1 MFAGMRLVH
10 LGFKEQQRSRCCWGK
25 HTRGEWDVT
34 EAEIGQAG
42 PVSLWTLQRPRLLLQ
57 VSWEARESCGQR
69 TDMNRYVILK
79 YHTVENKLWQQEEE
93 F

>member
-1 MFAGMRLVH
+1 MLSMRFVH
-10 LGFKEQQRSRCCWGK
+10 LGSEGTTKKPLLLGK
-25 HTRGEWDVT
+25 HERRVGQYGSRDRG
-34 EAEIGQAG
+34 QKG

-69 TDMNRYVILK
+69 TDMNRHVILK